1 MFKILEHLLCVAESM
16 SRNEVPV
23 NGHAKTLTGSVGY
36 LAGSPYSGM
45 IVINQSD
52 LTRQFQLNQFN
63 QSASS
68 PQRQAEAEVKA
79 SQVSPSSSQGNILV
93 C

>member
-1 MFKILEHLLCVAESM
+1 MFKILEHLLYVSEIM

-36 LAGSPYSGM
+36 LAGSPYGGM

-52 LTRQFQLNQFN
+52 LARQFQLNQFN

-68 PQRQAEAEVKA
+68 PPRQAETEVKA
-79 SQVSPSSSQGNILV
+79 TQVSPSSSQGNILV